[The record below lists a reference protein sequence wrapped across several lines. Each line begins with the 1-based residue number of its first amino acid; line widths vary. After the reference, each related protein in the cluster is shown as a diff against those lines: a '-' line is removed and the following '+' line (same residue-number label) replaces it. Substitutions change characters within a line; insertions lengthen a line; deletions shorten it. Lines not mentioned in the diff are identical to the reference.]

1 MGHCALPALEAFTT
15 NRPDRMRTIRV
26 ARHSSAVIVVLVSL
40 FGWNAFAQGV
50 PSTAAAL
57 GTPQVVRA
65 GHNTVTPAAG
75 AVRLASPISIDGK
88 LDEEVWRTAPAATD
102 FRQSQPD
109 EGKPATQRTEV
120 RFAYDDEAIYIGARM
135 FDTMGAKGV
144 HTRLLRRDAMTEN
157 DSDILLLTFD
167 SYHDHVS
174 TYNFWVNPSGSKRDG
189 TGDPTW
195 DPVWETSTRIDSLG
209 WTAELRIPLN
219 QLNFSRAI
227 DQTWGL
233 QIIRFE
239 HRLNERSHFAWW
251 PNNESG
257 GPQRYAHL
265 DGIRITERPRGF
277 EVLPYIVARARYVR
291 PSDPG
296 NPFTKNNDKDYRVG
310 GDLKY
315 RLTSNLTLNATFNP
329 DFGQVEVDP
338 AVVNLSAFET
348 FFPERR
354 PFFIEGANA
363 FSFGNFNCFFCSNVS
378 NLQMFYTRRIGRS
391 PQLFPAGT
399 YVDMPENA
407 TILGAGKITGRTSNN
422 YRIGVLDAV
431 TRNEKANVISI
442 DDSGQH
448 EFTSVA
454 EPLTNYFV
462 ARPRKEFRGGQYW
475 VGGITTSVDR
485 FTDDSLAKFRLP
497 RSARELGLDWYA
509 ATKDRGYTFMG
520 QYALSDVNGSATSI
534 DRLQRS
540 SARYFQRPD
549 RQSGSNGLF
558 SDAYDPA
565 ATGLSGYG
573 GYARVAKESGTWL
586 WETMVNYRS
595 PGFEVNDISFNT
607 RSDYVWMNANF
618 ARSITKP
625 GAIFRNYF
633 AVASFQQQ
641 YNYDGDRTDREYALG
656 LFTQLINFWGFSAFV
671 IRTPDYLDDAGTR
684 GGPVIRRLGY
694 RFHSVQVSTDARKAI
709 SLSTS
714 PSYTAS
720 DGGPD
725 SYRVNLSLTYKP
737 TSQVQLSLGPSFSKS
752 ASLAQFVTSGADSTA
767 KDFFGRRY
775 IFAQIE
781 QRSLSMST
789 RANITFTP
797 RLTLEAF
804 AQPLIASGDY
814 RRFREFAGPR
824 QAAFRDFR
832 PGTELTSTGVN
843 GTRSYTVDVDGSG
856 PAQPISFFD
865 PNFNFRSLRGNAV
878 LRWEYLP
885 GSTLFFVWQQSR
897 TDTDPIG
904 DFRLSR
910 DRSALFSA
918 HPDNIFLV
926 KATYWVAF

>member
-1 MGHCALPALEAFTT
+1 VGHCALPAFEPTT
-15 NRPDRMRTIRV
+15 RNRPAPVRMRTIRV
-26 ARHSSAVIVVLVSL
+26 TRCTSALVVALVSL
-40 FGWNAFAQGV
+40 LGRNSGAQ
-50 PSTAAAL
+50 AA
-57 GTPQVVRA
+57 P
-65 GHNTVTPAAG
+65 VTPTTATGAHTTPPPVVG
-75 AVRLASPISIDGK
+75 AVRLTSPVTIDGK
-88 LDEEVWRTAPAATD
+88 LDEEVWRTAPAASD

-120 RFAYDDEAIYIGARM
+120 RFAYDDYAIYVAGRM

-174 TYNFWVNPSGSKRDG
+174 TYNFWVNPSASKRDG
-189 TGDPTW
+189 TGDVTW
-195 DPVWETSTRIDSLG
+195 DPVWETATQVDSLG

-227 DQTWGL
+227 DQTWGI
-233 QIIRFE
+233 QIVRFE

-257 GPQRYAHL
+257 GPQRYGHL
-265 DGIRITERPRGF
+265 EGIRITERPRGF
-277 EVLPYIVARARYVR
+277 ELLPYTVARARYIR
-291 PSDPG
+291 PADPN

-315 RLTSNLTLNATFNP
+315 RLTSNLTLNATINP

-354 PFFIEGANA
+354 PFFIENANA
-363 FSFGNFNCFFCSNVS
+363 FSFGNFSCFFCSNVS
-378 NLQMFYTRRIGRS
+378 SLQMFYTRRIGRS

-407 TILGAGKITGRTSNN
+407 TILAAGKITGRTSNN
-422 YRIGVLDAV
+422 YRVGVLDAV
-431 TRNEKANVISI
+431 TRQERANVISL
-442 DDSGQH
+442 DPTGERREFSG
-448 EFTSVA
+448 VA

-475 VGGITTSVDR
+475 VGGIATAVDR
-485 FTDDSLAKFRLP
+485 FTDDSLAEARLS
-497 RSARELGLDWYA
+497 RNARALGFDWYT
-509 ATKDRGYTFMG
+509 ATKDRQYTFMG
-520 QYALSDVNGSATSI
+520 QYALSDVNGSATAM

-558 SDAYDPA
+558 SDAYDPT
-565 ATGLSGYG
+565 ATSLSGYG

-586 WETMVNYRS
+586 WESMVNYRS

-625 GAIFRNYF
+625 GPIFRNYF
-633 AVASFQQQ
+633 AVAAFQQQ
-641 YNYDGDRTDREYALG
+641 FNYDGDLTDREFSLG
-656 LFTQLINFWGFSAFV
+656 MFTQLRNFWGANAFT
-671 IRTPDYLDDAGTR
+671 IFTPDLFDDAATR
-684 GGPVIRRLGY
+684 GGPVIRKRGY
-694 RFHSVQVSTDARKAI
+694 IYNSLQLSTDARKAI
-709 SLSTS
+709 SFSSNTNYQIRHEGQ
-714 PSYTAS
+714 PSY
-720 DGGPD
+720 GI
-725 SYRVNLSLTYKP
+725 NLGVTYKP
-737 TSQVQLSLGPSFSKS
+737 TSQVQLSLSPSFNKS
-752 ASLAQFVTSGADSTA
+752 AGLAQFVTSGADSTA
-767 KDFFGRRY
+767 TEFFKRRY
-775 IFAQIE
+775 VFAAIDQKT
-781 QRSLSMST
+781 LSVST
-789 RANITFTP
+789 RANVTFTP
-797 RLTLEAF
+797 TLTLEVF

-814 RRFREFAGPR
+814 KIFREFTAPR
-824 QAAFRDFR
+824 QATFHDFK
-832 PGTELTSTGVN
+832 PGTELTSATVN
-843 GTRSYTVDVDGSG
+843 GSKQYTVDVDGTG

-878 LRWEYLP
+878 LRWEYHP

-897 TDTDPIG
+897 ADSDPVG
-904 DFRLSR
+904 DFNLSR
-910 DRSALFSA
+910 DKSALFSA

-926 KATYWVAF
+926 KATYWLAF

>member
-1 MGHCALPALEAFTT
+1 MRNFRFPRHPSAL
-15 NRPDRMRTIRV
+15 V
-26 ARHSSAVIVVLVSL
+26 VVLLSL
-40 FGWNAFAQGV
+40 FSAGVGAQTTLTGGPV
-50 PSTAAAL
+50 ETGPHAQAA
-57 GTPQVVRA
+57 
-65 GHNTVTPAAG
+65 PAVG
-75 AVRLASPISIDGK
+75 AVRLTSPVTVDGR
-88 LDEEVWRTAPAATD
+88 LDEEVWRTAPAATE

-109 EGKPATQRTEV
+109 EGKAATQRSEV
-120 RFAYDDEAIYIGARM
+120 RFAYDDEAVYVGARM
-135 FDTMGAKGV
+135 FDTMGGRGV
-144 HTRLLRRDAMTEN
+144 RTRLLRRDAMTEN

-189 TGDPTW
+189 TGDATW
-195 DPVWETSTRIDSLG
+195 DAVWETGTRIDSLG
-209 WTAELRIPLN
+209 WTAELRIPFS
-219 QLNFSRAI
+219 QLNFSRAT
-227 DQTWGL
+227 DQTWGV
-233 QIIRFE
+233 QIMRFV

-257 GPQRYAHL
+257 GPQRYGHL
-265 DGIRITERPRGF
+265 GSIRITERPRGF
-277 EVLPYIVARARYVR
+277 ELLPYTVARARYVR
-291 PSDPG
+291 PADPT
-296 NPFTKNNDKDYRVG
+296 NPFTKKNDKDYRVG

-315 RLTSNLTLNATFNP
+315 RLTSNLTLNTTFNP

-391 PQLFPAGT
+391 PQLFPSGT

-407 TILGAGKITGRTSNN
+407 TILGAAKITGRTSNN
-422 YRIGVLDAV
+422 YRIGILDAV
-431 TRNEKANVISI
+431 TRRENANVIAI
-442 DDSGQH
+442 DGSGRR
-448 EFTSVA
+448 EFSGVA

-462 ARPRKEFRGGQYW
+462 ARPRKEFKGGQYW
-475 VGGITTSVDR
+475 MGAIATAVDR
-485 FTDDSLAKFRLP
+485 FTDDSLAKARLP
-497 RSARELGLDWYA
+497 GNARELGVDWYA

-520 QYALSDVNGSATSI
+520 QYAMSDVNGSSTAI

-565 ATGLSGYG
+565 VTSLNGYG
-573 GYARVAKESGTWL
+573 GYTRVAKESGTWL
-586 WETMVNYRS
+586 WESMVNYRS

-607 RSDYVWMNANF
+607 RSDYVWMNTNF

-625 GAIFRNYF
+625 GPIFRNYF

-641 YNYDGDRTDREYALG
+641 FNYDGDRTDREFALG
-656 LFTQLINFWGFSAFV
+656 MFTQLRNFWGASAFV
-671 IRTPDYLDDAGTR
+671 IRTPDYYDDGATR
-684 GGPVIRRLGY
+684 GGPVIRRRGY
-694 RFHSVQVSTDARKAI
+694 RYHSVQVSTDARKAI
-709 SLSTS
+709 SFSAS
-714 PSYTAS
+714 PNYTAR

-725 SYRVNLSLTYKP
+725 AYNLNLSMVYKP
-737 TSQVQLSLGPSFSKS
+737 TSQVQLSLGPGYSKS
-752 ASLAQFVTSGADSTA
+752 VSLAQFVTSGADSTA
-767 KDFFGRRY
+767 TDFYGRRY
-775 IFAQIE
+775 IFAQLD
-781 QRSLSMST
+781 QRTLSMST

-797 RLTLEAF
+797 TLTLEAF
-804 AQPLIASGDY
+804 AQPLIASGAY
-814 RRFREFAGPR
+814 QIFREFAGPR

-832 PGTELTSTGVN
+832 PGVELTSETVN
-843 GTRSYTVDVDGSG
+843 GSRRYTVDVDGAG
-856 PAQPISFFD
+856 PAQQISFFD

-885 GSTLFFVWQQSR
+885 GSTLYFVWQQNRS
-897 TDTDPIG
+897 DTDQIG
-904 DFRLSR
+904 DFKLGR
-910 DRSALFSA
+910 DRRALFSA

-926 KATYWVAF
+926 KATYWIAF